1 MSKKMRK
8 MSKSRSRSAS
18 KKSRKSKSPKRKAS
32 RSASKK
38 SRKASKSRSRS
49 GSRTRN
55 FPKFRASVLAKMK
68 AEREKQDTMWGQTDT
83 PSSGE
88 WYIQPYTPD
97 GTLRK

>member
-1 MSKKMRK
+1 MSACAIKQWGRGTPCVKESNTAAAKEMTDK
-8 MSKSRSRSAS
+8 
-18 KKSRKSKSPKRKAS
+18 
-32 RSASKK
+32 
-38 SRKASKSRSRS
+38 
-49 GSRTRN
+49 
-55 FPKFRASVLAKMK
+55 LAKMK

>member
-1 MSKKMRK
+1 MSACAIKQWGRGTPCVKESNTAATKEMADK
-8 MSKSRSRSAS
+8 
-18 KKSRKSKSPKRKAS
+18 
-32 RSASKK
+32 
-38 SRKASKSRSRS
+38 
-49 GSRTRN
+49 
-55 FPKFRASVLAKMK
+55 LAQMK